1 MSNWYEVEWK
11 HFGDTDTVVIKSR
24 WGLYRYLAR
33 WISDKT
39 TQTYKS
45 FTITIL
51 TEDSW
56 RRKEKTEYNRLKK
69 IYGKEQL

>member
-1 MSNWYEVEWK
+1 
-11 HFGDTDTVVIKSR
+11 
-24 WGLYRYLAR
+24 LYRYLAR